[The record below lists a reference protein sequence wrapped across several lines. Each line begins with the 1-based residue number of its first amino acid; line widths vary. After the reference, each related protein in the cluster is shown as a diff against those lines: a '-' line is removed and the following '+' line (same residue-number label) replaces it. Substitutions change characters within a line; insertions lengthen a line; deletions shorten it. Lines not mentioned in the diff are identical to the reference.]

1 LGNSSDVLDVINEC
15 ITDLN
20 KQLPVPERLAPG
32 LEATLIGEG
41 GTLDSLALVTLIA
54 SIEQALSE
62 RLAIDLPL
70 IDEVIGDYR
79 GEAAWTVG
87 NLLELV
93 VSRQA
98 EG

>member
-1 LGNSSDVLDVINEC
+1 MAKTSDVLDVINEC

-20 KQLPVPERLAPG
+20 KQLPQAERLPPG
-32 LEATLIGEG
+32 LDATLIGEG
-41 GTLDSLALVTLIA
+41 GTLDSLALVTLMA

-62 RLAIDLPL
+62 RLSIDLPL
-70 IDEVIGDYR
+70 IDEVVGDYSGQTR
-79 GEAAWTVG
+79 WTVG
-87 NLLELV
+87 SLLQLI